1 MADASPP
8 DPERLAELSARLDE
22 LERHRASDVGDRLA
36 TARALEADAA
46 ELGDTTSLMRARLVQ
61 GDMLHRLGRIP
72 EGMRLAAGVNAWA
85 QAHRAT
91 TLLSRSHL
99 VLSSLME
106 ASGDDSSALDHAVR
120 AIDLV
125 DDDAPLR
132 VRGNCLL
139 RLADALAANQSADE
153 ARQRYREAEQVFTT
167 IGDRE
172 RRLNVLNN
180 LTVLEYESGE
190 AERALET
197 AEELLAASGAEDL
210 NQACAD
216 TIARA
221 RLGAGDLRGA
231 EQAARLGFRLW
242 HVHGDAQATT
252 PAELGLTLTEILLAQ
267 GRLEDADRRLAWC
280 EEICVERD
288 LHGRRLEAMRLRAM
302 LDARRGRYEDAYRG
316 HVEYHEAWVAM
327 RSDQLDAAARTRQ
340 VLYETAEARRDA
352 DRFRQQARTDALTG
366 LPNRRLVNE
375 ELGPRLRDAPGAHVR
390 LVAALVD
397 VDHFKDVND
406 EYSHQVGDE
415 VLRVLGGL
423 LAAVVAERSHSWEMA
438 ARLGGEEFLLLL
450 VADDHD
456 APARVER
463 LRATIEGHDWSTVA
477 AGLRVTV
484 SAGLVRVRQG
494 DDQASLLA
502 RADTLLY
509 RAKRLGRNRVETEDS
524 TQVGRSGTR
533 G

>member
-1 MADASPP
+1 MADVPP
-8 DPERLAELSARLDE
+8 SDPERLAELSARLDE
-22 LERHRASDVGDRLA
+22 LEWHRASHVEDRLA
-36 TARALEADAA
+36 TARALEATAA
-46 ELGDTTSLMRARLVQ
+46 DLGDTRSLMRARLVQ
-61 GDMLHRLGRIP
+61 GDMLHRLGRLP

-85 QAHRAT
+85 QEHRDAR
-91 TLLSRSHL
+91 LLSRSHL

-106 ASGDDSSALDHAVR
+106 GSGDDSAALDHAVR
-120 AIDLV
+120 AIDLI
-125 DDDAPLR
+125 DDDTPLR

-139 RLADALAANQSADE
+139 RLADALAANQSAEE
-153 ARQRYREAEQVFTT
+153 ARQRYREAELAFAT

-190 AERALET
+190 ADRALAT
-197 AEELLAASGAEDL
+197 AEELYAASGPDDL
-210 NQACAD
+210 NPACAD

-221 RLGAGDLRGA
+221 RLGAGDLAGA
-231 EQAARLGFRLW
+231 EAAALLGFRLW
-242 HVHGDAQATT
+242 YEDGDVQATT
-252 PAELGLTLTEILLAQ
+252 PAELGLTLTEVLLAQ
-267 GRLEDADRRLAWC
+267 GRLEEADRRLTWC
-280 EEICVERD
+280 EEICAERD
-288 LHGRRLEAMRLRAM
+288 LRGRRLEAMRLRSL
-302 LDARRGRYEDAYRG
+302 LDARRGRFEEAYR
-316 HVEYHEAWVAM
+316 VQVAYHDAWVAL

-352 DRFRQQARTDALTG
+352 DRFRRQARTDALTG

-390 LVAALVD
+390 LAAALVD

-423 LAAVVAERSHSWEMA
+423 LAGVVAERADSWEMA

-450 VADDHD
+450 VDDHD
-456 APARVER
+456 APARADR
-463 LRATIEGHDWSTVA
+463 LRAAIEGHDWSGLA
-477 AGLRVTV
+477 DGLRITV
-484 SAGLVRVRQG
+484 SAGLVRARQG
-494 DDQASLLA
+494 DDQTTLLA

-509 RAKRLGRNRVETEDS
+509 RAKRLGRNRVEAEDLTS
-524 TQVGRSGTR
+524 VGWGVARA
-533 G
+533 